1 MHVRTY
7 VQVWSNNEYKA
18 PEHRVRASL
27 EKKRYS
33 SPFFYNPNYEINV
46 SPFITEKSIRKEAI
60 YNPINYGN
68 FRLRRFQGDYADTG
82 KEIQIED
89 FLRIVSV

>member
-1 MHVRTY
+1 M
-7 VQVWSNNEYKA
+7 WSNNEYKA

-33 SPFFYNPNYEINV
+33 SPFFYNPNYEVDV
-46 SPFITEKSIRKEAI
+46 SPFITEKTSLKWAK
-60 YNPINYGN
+60 YDPINYGN
-68 FRLRRFQGDYADTG
+68 FRLKRFQGDFADTG

-89 FLRIVSV
+89 FLRVVSH